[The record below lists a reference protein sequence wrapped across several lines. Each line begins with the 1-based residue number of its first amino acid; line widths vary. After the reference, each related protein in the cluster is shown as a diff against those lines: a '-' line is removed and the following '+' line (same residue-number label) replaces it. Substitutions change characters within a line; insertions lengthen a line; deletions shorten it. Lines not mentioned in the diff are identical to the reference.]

1 MTLLILSLS
10 VRSKH
15 RITILVKGL
24 LVILKLMSVFL
35 MWMIIHQFFL
45 QVNLIDWLHYACTL
59 YLHLSPSLFSFFPFP
74 PPLLFSPLGS
84 YQRSISEDAAGD
96 SSIVRVS
103 ARDADSGTNAVIE
116 YLITDVQTVGV
127 VVSTDEQVHN
137 NELGVGGCQG
147 FYPSHTNLHKFAS
160 E

>member
-1 MTLLILSLS
+1 MHIHCIFISLPLSSLS
-10 VRSKH
+10 
-15 RITILVKGL
+15 
-24 LVILKLMSVFL
+24 
-35 MWMIIHQFFL
+35 
-45 QVNLIDWLHYACTL
+45 
-59 YLHLSPSLFSFFPFP
+59 SPSLLLLL
-74 PPLLFSPLGS
+74 LLFSPLGS
-84 YQRSISEDAAGD
+84 YQRSITEDAAGD

-137 NELGVGGCQG
+137 NELGVVGGCQG

>member
-1 MTLLILSLS
+1 MTDCIKHVHCIFISLPLSSLSSLSL
-10 VRSKH
+10 
-15 RITILVKGL
+15 L
-24 LVILKLMSVFL
+24 L
-35 MWMIIHQFFL
+35 
-45 QVNLIDWLHYACTL
+45 
-59 YLHLSPSLFSFFPFP
+59 
-74 PPLLFSPLGS
+74 LLFSLLGS

-160 E
+160 K

>member
-1 MTLLILSLS
+1 M
-10 VRSKH
+10 
-15 RITILVKGL
+15 
-24 LVILKLMSVFL
+24 
-35 MWMIIHQFFL
+35 
-45 QVNLIDWLHYACTL
+45 HYACAL
-59 YLHLSPSLFSFFPFP
+59 YFISLPLSSLSSLSLLL
-74 PPLLFSPLGS
+74 LLFSPLGS

-137 NELGVGGCQG
+137 NELGVGGHQG
-147 FYPSHTNLHKFAS
+147 FYPSHTNLHKLHRNNFFWLKICSKIHVNQHAC
-160 E
+160 